1 MHSHAFLM
9 LSILVLLAITALRGA
24 LPASPWLTIPL
35 TILLDAAWAWMLTY
49 LFVMQKRVYRQGWF
63 MTTMKFTGIGCC
75 YTVLLVFGT
84 MIAALASLTDA

>member
-1 MHSHAFLM
+1 
-9 LSILVLLAITALRGA
+9 
-24 LPASPWLTIPL
+24 
-35 TILLDAAWAWMLTY
+35 
-49 LFVMQKRVYRQGWF
+49 